1 MCDVDNDLTSL
12 SSGLVKKHVTY
23 CRAPKCEEWRLGV
36 IRDMK
41 DVLERN
47 ISSSGLD
54 ADNACEILN
63 FACES

>member
-23 CRAPKCEEWRLGV
+23 CRAPKCEEWRIGI

-41 DVLERN
+41 DLLERIN
-47 ISSSGLD
+47 SGTGLD
-54 ADNACEILN
+54 ADDAREILKLV
-63 FACES
+63 CES